1 MEEEVELK
9 NDHFIA
15 ITVKIDLASI
25 VNWCWIEGGKF
36 GEERDIGMVL
46 KCFPPACLM
55 QGEKQELI
63 NGESRHDTD

>member
-9 NDHFIA
+9 NDYFIV
-15 ITVKIDLASI
+15 IIVKIDLVSI

-46 KCFPPACLM
+46 KCFFLVCLM
-55 QGEKQELI
+55 
-63 NGESRHDTD
+63 